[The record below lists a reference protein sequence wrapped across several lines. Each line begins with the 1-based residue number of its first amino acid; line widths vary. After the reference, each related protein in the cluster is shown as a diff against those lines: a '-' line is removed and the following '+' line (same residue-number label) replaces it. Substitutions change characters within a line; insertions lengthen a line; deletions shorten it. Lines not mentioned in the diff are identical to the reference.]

1 MTINSVG
8 SVQNSPSSKAT
19 AIVARGAYWH
29 DVSTE
34 KGRERRWRLFSTDPR
49 KILQMSKCVYCRQRK
64 GKRSC
69 PALNGMICSQCCGEH
84 RLTNISCPAS
94 CVFLE
99 ANDTYQQKR
108 AGGRFEIDR
117 RTFYRELL
125 EFGGERAT
133 EVFYVFEA
141 LAFRY
146 FQDRR
151 DAQDADVLEGLQSL
165 RRSFSLIQI
174 PETGTPAFGE
184 ELRKEF
190 KVFGERQELEPTMV
204 TEVLDRA
211 LVFIQGF
218 SGAGLR
224 SNRFLR
230 GLLGYVRERHPDV
243 AEQLARQTGAG
254 GRIVIPS
261 GFDYQSTPSS

>member
-1 MTINSVG
+1 
-8 SVQNSPSSKAT
+8 
-19 AIVARGAYWH
+19 
-29 DVSTE
+29 
-34 KGRERRWRLFSTDPR
+34 
-49 KILQMSKCVYCRQRK
+49 MSKCAYCHQRK

-69 PALNGMICSQCCGEH
+69 PALAGMICSACCGSH
-84 RLTNISCPAS
+84 RLTQISCPAS

-99 ANDTYQQKR
+99 SNDDYQQKR
-108 AGGRFEIDR
+108 TGSQFELYR
-117 RTFYRELL
+117 RTFYRQLL

-133 EVFYVFEA
+133 EIFYVFEA
-141 LAFRY
+141 LTYRY

-151 DAQDADVLEGLQSL
+151 EAQDTEVLEGIQSL
-165 RRSFSLIQI
+165 RRSFSLIQV
-174 PETGTPAFGE
+174 PEAGLPAFGE

-190 KVFGERQELEPTMV
+190 KVFGERQSLEPTMV

-211 LVFIQGF
+211 QEFIGEF
-218 SGAGLR
+218 SGGGLR

-254 GRIVIPS
+254 GRIIIPS
-261 GFDYQSTPSS
+261 GFDVQTQETSS

>member
-1 MTINSVG
+1 
-8 SVQNSPSSKAT
+8 
-19 AIVARGAYWH
+19 
-29 DVSTE
+29 
-34 KGRERRWRLFSTDPR
+34 
-49 KILQMSKCVYCRQRK
+49 MSKCAYCHQRK

-69 PALNGMICSQCCGEH
+69 PALDGTICSQCCGSQ
-84 RLTNISCPAS
+84 RLTSISCPTS

-99 ANDTYQQKR
+99 TNDDYQQKR
-108 AGGRFEIDR
+108 AAGRFELER
-117 RTFYRELL
+117 RIFYRELL
-125 EFGGERAT
+125 DWSGERAT
-133 EVFYVFEA
+133 EIFYVFEA

-151 DAQDADVLEGLQSL
+151 DAQDAEVLEGIQSL
-165 RRSFSLIQI
+165 RRSYSLIEI
-174 PETGTPAFGE
+174 PETGIPAFGE

-190 KVFGERQELEPTMV
+190 KVFGERQALEPTMV

-211 LVFIQGF
+211 QTFIQKF

-224 SNRFLR
+224 SHRFLH
-230 GLLGYVRERHPDV
+230 GLLGYIRERHPDV

-261 GFDYQSTPSS
+261 GFDYQPDSTSS

>member
-1 MTINSVG
+1 M
-8 SVQNSPSSKAT
+8 
-19 AIVARGAYWH
+19 H
-29 DVSTE
+29 
-34 KGRERRWRLFSTDPR
+34 
-49 KILQMSKCVYCRQRK
+49 QMSKCAHCEQRK
-64 GKRSC
+64 GKRAC

-84 RLTNISCPAS
+84 RITKISCPAS

-99 ANDTYQQKR
+99 VNDNYQQKR
-108 AGGRFEIDR
+108 VGGRFELER

-125 EFGGERAT
+125 DFGGERAT
-133 EVFYVFEA
+133 EIFYVFEA

-146 FQDRR
+146 FQERR
-151 DAQDADVLEGLQSL
+151 DAQDIEALEGIQSL
-165 RRSFSLIQI
+165 RRSFSLIEI
-174 PETGTPAFGE
+174 PETGMPAFGE

-190 KVFGERQELEPTMV
+190 KVFGERQNLEPTMV

-211 LVFIQGF
+211 QTFIQEF
-218 SGAGLR
+218 SGSGLR
-224 SNRFLR
+224 SNRFLQ

-261 GFDYQSTPSS
+261 GFDYQQEPTSPNPSST

>member
-1 MTINSVG
+1 
-8 SVQNSPSSKAT
+8 
-19 AIVARGAYWH
+19 
-29 DVSTE
+29 
-34 KGRERRWRLFSTDPR
+34 
-49 KILQMSKCVYCRQRK
+49 MSKCAHCHRRK

-84 RLTNISCPAS
+84 RITKISCPAS

-99 ANDTYQQKR
+99 VNDNYQQKR
-108 AGGRFEIDR
+108 AGGRFELER

-125 EFGGERAT
+125 DFGGERAT
-133 EVFYVFEA
+133 EIFYVFEA

-151 DAQDADVLEGLQSL
+151 DAQDIEALEGLQSL

-174 PETGTPAFGE
+174 PETGMPAFGE

-190 KVFGERQELEPTMV
+190 KVFGERQNLEPTMV

-211 LVFIQGF
+211 QTFIQDF
-218 SGAGLR
+218 SGSGLR
-224 SNRFLR
+224 SNRFLH

-261 GFDYQSTPSS
+261 GFDYQPEASSS

>member
-1 MTINSVG
+1 
-8 SVQNSPSSKAT
+8 
-19 AIVARGAYWH
+19 
-29 DVSTE
+29 
-34 KGRERRWRLFSTDPR
+34 
-49 KILQMSKCVYCRQRK
+49 MSKCVHCHQRK

-69 PALNGMICSQCCGEH
+69 PALDGMICSQCCGEH
-84 RLTNISCPAS
+84 RITKISCPAS

-99 ANDTYQQKR
+99 ANDDYQQKR
-108 AGGRFEIDR
+108 IGGQFELER

-125 EFGGERAT
+125 DFGGERAT
-133 EVFYVFEA
+133 EIFYVFEA

-146 FQDRR
+146 FQERR
-151 DAQDADVLEGLQSL
+151 DAQDIEVLEGLQSL

-174 PETGTPAFGE
+174 PETGSPAFGE

-190 KVFGERQELEPTMV
+190 KVFGERQNLEPTMV

-211 LVFIQGF
+211 QTFIQGF
-218 SGAGLR
+218 SGSGLR
-224 SNRFLR
+224 SNRFLQ
-230 GLLGYVRERHPDV
+230 GILGYVRERHPDV

-261 GFDYQSTPSS
+261 GFDYQPESRSS

>member
-1 MTINSVG
+1 
-8 SVQNSPSSKAT
+8 
-19 AIVARGAYWH
+19 
-29 DVSTE
+29 
-34 KGRERRWRLFSTDPR
+34 
-49 KILQMSKCVYCRQRK
+49 MSKCVHCHQRK

-69 PALNGMICSQCCGEH
+69 PALNGMICSLCCGEH
-84 RLTNISCPAS
+84 RITQISCPAS

-99 ANDTYQQKR
+99 VNDDYQQKR
-108 AGGRFEIDR
+108 AGGRFELDR

-125 EFGGERAT
+125 DFGGERAT
-133 EVFYVFEA
+133 EIFYVFEA

-151 DAQDADVLEGLQSL
+151 DAQDSEALEGLQSL

-174 PETGTPAFGE
+174 PETGLPAFGE

-190 KVFGERQELEPTMV
+190 KVFGERQNLEPTMV

-211 LVFIQGF
+211 QIFIQRF
-218 SGAGLR
+218 SGSSLR
-224 SNRFLR
+224 SNRFLQ

-261 GFDYQSTPSS
+261 GFDYQSEVSSS

>member
-1 MTINSVG
+1 
-8 SVQNSPSSKAT
+8 
-19 AIVARGAYWH
+19 
-29 DVSTE
+29 
-34 KGRERRWRLFSTDPR
+34 
-49 KILQMSKCVYCRQRK
+49 MSKCGHCHQRK

-69 PALNGMICSQCCGEH
+69 PALDGMICSQCCGEH
-84 RLTNISCPAS
+84 RITNISCPSS

-99 ANDTYQQKR
+99 INDDYQQKR
-108 AGGRFEIDR
+108 AGGRFELER

-125 EFGGERAT
+125 DFSGERAT
-133 EVFYVFEA
+133 EIFYVFEA

-174 PETGTPAFGE
+174 PETGIPAFGE

-190 KVFGERQELEPTMV
+190 KVFGERQPLEPTMV

-211 LVFIQGF
+211 QTFIQGF
-218 SGAGLR
+218 SGTGLR
-224 SNRFLR
+224 SHRFLH

-261 GFDYQSTPSS
+261 GFDYQPESSSS

>member
-1 MTINSVG
+1 
-8 SVQNSPSSKAT
+8 
-19 AIVARGAYWH
+19 
-29 DVSTE
+29 
-34 KGRERRWRLFSTDPR
+34 
-49 KILQMSKCVYCRQRK
+49 
-64 GKRSC
+64 
-69 PALNGMICSQCCGEH
+69 
-84 RLTNISCPAS
+84 
-94 CVFLE
+94 VFLE
-99 ANDTYQQKR
+99 VNDDYQQKR
-108 AGGRFEIDR
+108 AGERFELER

-125 EFGGERAT
+125 DFGGERAT
-133 EVFYVFEA
+133 EIFYVFEA

-146 FQDRR
+146 FQERR

-174 PETGTPAFGE
+174 PESGMPAFGE

-190 KVFGERQELEPTMV
+190 KVFGERQALEPTMV

-211 LVFIQGF
+211 QAFIQDF
-218 SGAGLR
+218 SGSGLR
-224 SNRFLR
+224 SHRFLH

-261 GFDYQSTPSS
+261 GFDYQPEPTSS

>member
-1 MTINSVG
+1 
-8 SVQNSPSSKAT
+8 
-19 AIVARGAYWH
+19 
-29 DVSTE
+29 
-34 KGRERRWRLFSTDPR
+34 
-49 KILQMSKCVYCRQRK
+49 MSKCVYCHQRK

-69 PALNGMICSQCCGEH
+69 SALNGMICSLCCGEH
-84 RLTNISCPAS
+84 RISNISCPTS

-99 ANDTYQQKR
+99 VNDDYQQKR
-108 AGGRFEIDR
+108 AGERFEIER

-125 EFGGERAT
+125 DLGGERAT
-133 EVFYVFEA
+133 EIFYVFEA
-141 LAFRY
+141 LVFRY

-151 DAQDADVLEGLQSL
+151 DAQDAEALEGLQSL

-174 PETGTPAFGE
+174 PETGMPAFGE

-190 KVFGERQELEPTMV
+190 KVFGERQNLEPTMV

-211 LVFIQGF
+211 QTFIQNF

-224 SNRFLR
+224 SNRFLQ

-261 GFDYQSTPSS
+261 GFDYQSEASSSNPSLP

>member
-1 MTINSVG
+1 
-8 SVQNSPSSKAT
+8 
-19 AIVARGAYWH
+19 
-29 DVSTE
+29 
-34 KGRERRWRLFSTDPR
+34 
-49 KILQMSKCVYCRQRK
+49 MSKCAHCQQRK
-64 GKRSC
+64 GKRAC
-69 PALNGMICSQCCGEH
+69 PALDGMICSQCCGAH
-84 RLTNISCPAS
+84 RITQISCPAS

-99 ANDTYQQKR
+99 ANDDYQQKR
-108 AGGRFEIDR
+108 VGGLFELER
-117 RTFYRELL
+117 RTFYRQLL
-125 EFGGERAT
+125 DFGGERAT
-133 EVFYVFEA
+133 EIFYVFEA

-151 DAQDADVLEGLQSL
+151 DAQDSEVLEGIQSL

-174 PETGTPAFGE
+174 PESGLPAFGE

-190 KVFGERQELEPTMV
+190 KVFGERQQLEPTMV

-211 LVFIQGF
+211 QGF
-218 SGAGLR
+218 VQEFSGGGLR

-254 GRIVIPS
+254 GRIIIPS
-261 GFDYQSTPSS
+261 GFEVQPQETQP

>member
-1 MTINSVG
+1 
-8 SVQNSPSSKAT
+8 
-19 AIVARGAYWH
+19 
-29 DVSTE
+29 
-34 KGRERRWRLFSTDPR
+34 
-49 KILQMSKCVYCRQRK
+49 MSKCVYCHQRK

-84 RLTNISCPAS
+84 RLGNISCPAS

-99 ANDTYQQKR
+99 ANDQYQQKR
-108 AGGRFEIDR
+108 AGERFEIDR
-117 RTFYRELL
+117 RSFYRDLID
-125 EFGGERAT
+125 FGGERAT

-141 LAFRY
+141 LTFRY

-151 DAQDADVLEGLQSL
+151 DAQDTDVLEGLQSL
-165 RRSFSLIQI
+165 RRSYSLIQV
-174 PETGTPAFGE
+174 PETGIPAFGE

-190 KVFGERQELEPTMV
+190 KVFGEQQELEPTMV
-204 TEVLDRA
+204 TEVMDRA
-211 LVFIQGF
+211 QAFIQGF
-218 SGAGLR
+218 SGSGLR
-224 SNRFLR
+224 SNRFLQ

-261 GFDYQSTPSS
+261 GFDYQASPSS